1 MKHIFL
7 KKNKEQFIYRQ
18 HPYIFSGAI
27 AHQEE
32 GIEIGDVVEVK
43 NKQGEFLAI
52 AHFHP
57 GSLALR
63 VLSFQP
69 IEINDEFWLKKIS
82 KAYHLRKSNQEQLLE
97 ETNCFRLVHGEGDFL
112 PGLIIDIY
120 DTTAV
125 IQCHTIGMLRQVST
139 ITKTLIQVIGD
150 SLTHI
155 YHKSADVIS
164 KEYMVE
170 NEYLYGDDS
179 AIDIIAKEHGLSY
192 QVDIKDGQKTGFF
205 LDQRQSRKIIQSYVK
220 GKSVLNTF
228 CYTGGFSISALAAGA
243 RSVHSVDQSKSALAI
258 LNNNIALNNF
268 QDKDHQSSAMDVL
281 AFLKEN
287 SQKYDVIV
295 VDPPAYT
302 KSKARRHKAVQAY
315 KRLNAEAIRHIK
327 PNGIIFTFSCS
338 QAVDAPLFYNT
349 IQAAAIETG
358 RQIRILNILQQ
369 PFDHP
374 VSIYCQEKR
383 YLKGLVIS
391 VD

>member
-1 MKHIFL
+1 MKSVSL
-7 KKNKEQFIYRQ
+7 KKNKEQFIHRK

-27 AHQEE
+27 ARQEK
-32 GIEIGDVVEVK
+32 GIEVGDVVEVK
-43 NKQGEFLAI
+43 SGTDKFLAV

-63 VLSFQP
+63 ILSFDP
-69 IEINDEFWLKKIS
+69 VEINEAFWFDKIS
-82 KAYHLRKSNQEQLLE
+82 QAYALRVENQDGLLVD
-97 ETNCFRLVHGEGDFL
+97 TNCFRLVHGEGDFL
-112 PGLIIDIY
+112 PGLIIDLY

-125 IQCHTIGMLRQVST
+125 IQCHTIGMLRQVSM
-139 ITKTLIQVIGD
+139 ISEALKSILGEK
-150 SLTHI
+150 LTHI

-170 NEYLYGDDS
+170 NEYLLGHSDHT
-179 AIDIIAKEHGLSY
+179 IVAKEHDLRY
-192 QVDIKDGQKTGFF
+192 HIDILEGQKTGFF

-228 CYTGGFSISALAAGA
+228 CYTGGFSISALSAGA
-243 RSVHSVDQSKSALAI
+243 TYVHSVDQSKSALQI
-258 LNNNIALNNF
+258 LDKNIVLNHF
-268 QDKDHQSSAMDVL
+268 QDKNHQSSAMDVL
-281 AFLKEN
+281 AFMKEN
-287 SQKYDVIV
+287 SQQYDVIV

-315 KRLNAEAIRHIK
+315 KRLNAEAIRHVK
-327 PNGIIFTFSCS
+327 PKGVVFTFSCS

>member
-1 MKHIFL
+1 LKHIFL

>member
-1 MKHIFL
+1 MKNIFL

-27 AHQEE
+27 AHQDDD
-32 GIEIGDVVEVK
+32 IEIGDVVEVK
-43 NKQGEFLAI
+43 NKQGDFLAV

-69 IEINDEFWLKKIS
+69 VEINDQFWLDKITQ
-82 KAYHLRKSNQEQLLE
+82 AFQLRTSNQDRLLE
-97 ETNCFRLVHGEGDFL
+97 DTDCFRLVHGEGDFL

-120 DTTAV
+120 DKTAV
-125 IQCHTIGMLRQVST
+125 IQCHTIGMLRQVQS
-139 ITKTLIQVIGD
+139 ITKAMIQVIGD
-150 SLTHI
+150 QLTHI

-170 NEYLYGDDS
+170 NEYLYGENPTDVV
-179 AIDIIAKEHGLSY
+179 AKEHGLLY
-192 QVDIKDGQKTGFF
+192 QVDIEGGQKTGFF

-220 GKSVLNTF
+220 DKSVLNTF

-243 RSVHSVDQSKSALAI
+243 QSVRSVDQSKSALAI
-258 LNNNIALNNF
+258 LEKNIALNNF

-281 AFLKEN
+281 AYLKEN
-287 SQKYDVIV
+287 SQQYDVIV

-383 YLKGLVIS
+383 YLKGLVIA

>member
-1 MKHIFL
+1 LKHIFL

-27 AHQEE
+27 AHQVE

-192 QVDIKDGQKTGFF
+192 QIDIKDGQKTGFF

-258 LNNNIALNNF
+258 LNKNIALNNF

-338 QAVDAPLFYNT
+338 QAVDVPLFYNT